1 MQKILACGDFEEGEK
16 LPEKKTLDL
25 ND

>member
-1 MQKILACGDFEEGEK
+1 MQKILACGDFEEGER